1 MLLKEIRLFNMNEYP
16 THAEVDGD
24 IYELNTDYR
33 YALECFKI
41 IDDSSISDIERAIA
55 VVSVLFGREDENGNV
70 INIPPNLNIALEKTA
85 IFLSCG
91 KEKKNIKEVK
101 KDMDFEYDK
110 ELIRASFMSDYSIDL
125 SNREMHFWQFCELIS
140 GLTENSILNR
150 VRDLRNTDL
159 SDYKDS
165 KTRNKIQEA
174 MERVALPTEYDF
186 DNEDLETLEKFN
198 KLLGDD

>member
-1 MLLKEIRLFNMNEYP
+1 MNEYP

>member
-1 MLLKEIRLFNMNEYP
+1 MNEYP
-16 THAEVDGD
+16 THAEVEGE

-41 IDDSSISDIERAIA
+41 IDNTSISDIERAIA
-55 VVSVLFGREDENGNV
+55 VVSVLFGKEDKDGNI
-70 INIPPNLNIALEKTA
+70 INIPSNLEIALEKAA

-91 KEKKNIKEVK
+91 KENKNIKEVK

-110 ELIRASFMSDYSIDL
+110 EFIRASFMSDYSIDL

-140 GLTENSILNR
+140 GLTESSILNR

-159 SDYKDS
+159 SNYNDS
-165 KTRNKIQEA
+165 KTRTKIQEA
-174 MERVALPTEYDF
+174 MERVALPTEYDY